1 MAQSVTAGD
10 LRVSGTV
17 SAQAFNL
24 PAGTVKA
31 DDIEAAAGVE
41 ATKLEHQH
49 ALHYDQAAGSDVAS
63 QTRLL
68 HTFRA
73 PARLVDVQVCCA
85 VAPTGGDKAFT
96 VDIKLGSQG
105 VAFATILSGV
115 VTINSTKADRE
126 VVDGT
131 ISTLTAVAGD
141 TLEVVVAA
149 SGSTGSQ
156 GQGLAVTVT
165 VREDAE

>member
-1 MAQSVTAGD
+1 M
-10 LRVSGTV
+10 
-17 SAQAFNL
+17 
-24 PAGTVKA
+24 
-31 DDIEAAAGVE
+31 AGV
-41 ATKLEHQH
+41 
-49 ALHYDQAAGSDVAS
+49 
-63 QTRLL
+63 
-68 HTFRA
+68 
-73 PARLVDVQVCCA
+73 PI
-85 VAPTGGDKAFT
+85 T

-115 VTINSTKADRE
+115 VTIDNTKANRQ

-156 GQGLAVTVT
+156 GQGLSVTVT